1 MKRIAL
7 LFCGLFLLFSCAKKE
22 NLGPK
27 DVETAASLCL
37 KSMDYDFPR
46 ILAKSDITKHTSI
59 DEGSFKQDIYN
70 SKGTYGT
77 ITYTW
82 KSDRPDLVVD
92 INGTMVPYPDRNT
105 VQFKFLSFYEQDD
118 LDLYSQESI
127 LSLFDTEY
135 KKLSDEEVAR
145 MKANLE
151 THYANDPVGLGNA
164 MSLLELRL
172 QFNYTRMDNLGDRAY
187 WSWNDKD
194 GLRLNVL
201 SGTATFTLITK
212 MSTDPAV
219 NLPVAVAV
227 AREILSKC
235 D

>member
-1 MKRIAL
+1 MKKIAL
-7 LFCGLFLLFSCAKKE
+7 LFCGLFLLSSCAKKE
-22 NLGPK
+22 NTGPK

-37 KSMDYDFPR
+37 KSMDYDFQR
-46 ILAKSDITKHTSI
+46 ILAKSDITKHTAI
-59 DEGSFKQDIYN
+59 DEGSFKQDVYN
-70 SKGTYGT
+70 SKGMYGS

-92 INGTMVPYPDRNT
+92 INGTLVPYPDRNT
-105 VQFKFLSFYEQDD
+105 VQFKFLSFYEQAD

-127 LSLFDTEY
+127 LNLFDTEY

-145 MKANLE
+145 MKASLE
-151 THYANDPVGLGNA
+151 TYYANDPDGLRNA
-164 MSLLELRL
+164 LNLLELRL
-172 QFNYTRMDNLGDRAY
+172 QFDYTRMDNLGDRAY
-187 WSWNDKD
+187 WAWDEED
-194 GLRLNVL
+194 GVRLNVL

-212 MSTDPAV
+212 VSADPGV